1 MQISSRENKVSRHL
15 SSDFDSYR
23 PGRKMVYSE
32 KVAEFTDSVPCG
44 APEGNDVGE
53 TAGALRQAPDGG
65 HRIMSAIR
73 VLVLEDSLII
83 AMEAEDI
90 LRLAGVESIDIV
102 GSVEQA
108 RAAIAAETYDFAL
121 LDVNLGEGMSFGFAR
136 HLLDI
141 GIPFGFVSGYS
152 DTGDF
157 PPDLQQIPL
166 LVKPFDETAMREFLQ
181 RLFPAVA

>member
-1 MQISSRENKVSRHL
+1 
-15 SSDFDSYR
+15 
-23 PGRKMVYSE
+23 MVYSE

-53 TAGALRQAPDGG
+53 TAGAQRQAPDEG

-108 RAAIAAETYDFAL
+108 RAAIAAEKYDFAL

-157 PPDLQQIPL
+157 PPDLQHIPL
-166 LVKPFDETAMREFLQ
+166 LVKPFDEMAMREFLQ
-181 RLFPAVA
+181 RLFPDVA

>member
-53 TAGALRQAPDGG
+53 MAGARRQVPDEGD
-65 HRIMSAIR
+65 RIMSAIR

-102 GSVEQA
+102 GS
-108 RAAIAAETYDFAL
+108 
-121 LDVNLGEGMSFGFAR
+121 LD
-136 HLLDI
+136 
-141 GIPFGFVSGYS
+141 
-152 DTGDF
+152 
-157 PPDLQQIPL
+157 Q
-166 LVKPFDETAMREFLQ
+166 
-181 RLFPAVA
+181 